1 MVKLPR
7 LLAFS
12 TFFAFTSVMLAS
24 QDVPLPWR
32 SATIKFG
39 PPQEKNFLRIS
50 TNEDDQLTE
59 LVVHWKGRDLSVPP
73 SEFKSVPDVQ
83 LDTVKIYESPVKSY
97 YYLNISVH
105 FGDDVQDRFPLAW
118 FLFFPGRYDHLMMIK
133 PTSKLTEDY
142 IQKLPGKEPQKEG
155 TSTVIREAPSPN
167 PK

>member
-50 TNEDDQLTE
+50 TNEDDELTE

-105 FGDDVQDRFPLAW
+105 FG
-118 FLFFPGRYDHLMMIK
+118 
-133 PTSKLTEDY
+133 
-142 IQKLPGKEPQKEG
+142 
-155 TSTVIREAPSPN
+155 
-167 PK
+167 